1 MSTDPSLFKTKEAE
15 AAYFSLYERVLSLWP
30 VDHEPL
36 NIPTSLGTTQ
46 LNLAGS
52 STNPPLLLFPGFGS
66 NSTQYWPNISI
77 LANQCRVYAIDTVGQ
92 PGRSIPTG
100 VLSPSNC
107 DSWIDEIVSALTIQ
121 SAYMMGLSLG
131 GWLSLHYAIN
141 RPKRTRK
148 VILID
153 PAATFLP
160 MSRAF
165 FLRSIIPFMIRPT
178 RKGVIKFFNWLT
190 RGYAVNPDYGEMMVQ
205 GILNARHPPLRAF
218 PFSEAELRSLSNPVL
233 LVVGEKSLIYDPR
246 KAIERA
252 RRFVAN
258 LEVETIPNGSHALNM
273 EQAEAVNHRVSAFL
287 AR

>member
-1 MSTDPSLFKTKEAE
+1 MTSLFKTKEAE

-36 NIPTSLGTTQ
+36 NIPTSLGTTH

-141 RPKRTRK
+141 RPERTRK